1 MKINTNNSKRNN
13 KSITL
18 IKKNNTINN
27 NIFAKMEMR
36 TSKNLADINEGSF
49 DISNTLFTPFTSFIS
64 YTNRS
69 KMVKSKNL
77 RKKLISNIILN
88 NDQNANS
95 SEKAT
100 NNTSH
105 FKSINISKRLNNSCN
120 KNLDK
125 SSRAKLKA
133 KKNVNFKKNF
143 VTIIQVESYKEYNV
157 NKYLN
162 NINCINCS
170 CIII

>member
-88 NDQNANS
+88 NDPNANS

-133 KKNVNFKKNF
+133 KKRLILK
-143 VTIIQVESYKEYNV
+143 IIS
-157 NKYLN
+157 
-162 NINCINCS
+162 
-170 CIII
+170 

>member
-13 KSITL
+13 NSITL

-77 RKKLISNIILN
+77 RKKLISSIILN
-88 NDQNANS
+88 NSPNANS

-133 KKNVNFKKNF
+133 KKRLILKK
-143 VTIIQVESYKEYNV
+143 IS
-157 NKYLN
+157 
-162 NINCINCS
+162 
-170 CIII
+170 

>member
-1 MKINTNNSKRNN
+1 
-13 KSITL
+13 
-18 IKKNNTINN
+18 
-27 NIFAKMEMR
+27 MR

-69 KMVKSKNL
+69 KIVKNKNL
-77 RKKLISNIILN
+77 RQKFISNIILN

-125 SSRAKLKA
+125 SSRPKLKA
-133 KKNVNFKKNF
+133 KKRLILKK
-143 VTIIQVESYKEYNV
+143 IS
-157 NKYLN
+157 
-162 NINCINCS
+162 
-170 CIII
+170 

>member
-69 KMVKSKNL
+69 KIVKSKNL

-105 FKSINISKRLNNSCN
+105 FKSFNLSK
-120 KNLDK
+120 
-125 SSRAKLKA
+125 
-133 KKNVNFKKNF
+133 
-143 VTIIQVESYKEYNV
+143 
-157 NKYLN
+157 
-162 NINCINCS
+162 
-170 CIII
+170 

>member
-13 KSITL
+13 NSITL

-27 NIFAKMEMR
+27 IFTKMEMR

-88 NDQNANS
+88 NDLNANS

-125 SSRAKLKA
+125 SSRPKLKA
-133 KKNVNFKKNF
+133 KKRLILKK
-143 VTIIQVESYKEYNV
+143 IS
-157 NKYLN
+157 
-162 NINCINCS
+162 
-170 CIII
+170 